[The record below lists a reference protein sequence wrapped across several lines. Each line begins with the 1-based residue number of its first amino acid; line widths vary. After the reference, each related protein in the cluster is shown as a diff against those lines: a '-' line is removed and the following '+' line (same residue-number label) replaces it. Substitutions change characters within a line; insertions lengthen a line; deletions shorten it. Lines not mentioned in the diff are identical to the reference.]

1 MTIGEKIKKLRTDKL
16 MSQSELA
23 GSEITRNMLSQI
35 EHGSA
40 NPSLSTVTYIAS
52 RLNVSPSFLLA
63 NEEDEK
69 LFLKNAAVSD
79 IKKAY
84 KSKNFALCYQMCKN
98 FQSVDDEITLILA
111 ECSLRVGIEEFC
123 KGNLHSSIEYLD
135 EALSY
140 CNESI
145 YDTEAIIAEALSY
158 FNYMELVSPLLA
170 SSLLDDAE
178 SKIFLMK
185 DPFCVYSGII
195 YDLETLSLSDV
206 KYLEERIAVL
216 DAEDSYALHVS
227 ARMAMN
233 RKQYTIAHD
242 LLHNLL
248 YREDY
253 DLPEPMMY
261 FVLCDIEIC
270 CKEIDDFKGAYE
282 YSASKLALLQKLLA

>member
-52 RLNVSPSFLLA
+52 RLNVSASFLLA

-69 LFLKNAAVSD
+69 LFLKHTAIND

-84 KSKNFALCYQMCKN
+84 GSKNFALCYQMCKN
-98 FQSVDDEITLILA
+98 FRSFDDEITLILA
-111 ECSLRVGIEEFC
+111 ECSLRVGIEEFHR
-123 KGNLHSSIEYLD
+123 GSLHAAIEYLD

-140 CNESI
+140 CIESI
-145 YDTEAIIAEALSY
+145 YGTDAIIAEALSY
-158 FNYMELVSPLLA
+158 FNYMELVSPSLA
-170 SSLLDDAE
+170 SNSLEDND
-178 SKIFLMK
+178 KGIFLMK
-185 DPFCVYSGII
+185 NPFWLYSGII
-195 YDLETLSLSDV
+195 CDIETFGFAET
-206 KYLEERIAVL
+206 KYLDERIAAL
-216 DAEDSYALHVS
+216 DTESSYTLHVS
-227 ARMAMN
+227 AKMAMEQ
-233 RKQYTIAHD
+233 KKYTEAHE

-253 DLPEPMMY
+253 DLPEPMLY

-270 CKEIDDFKGAYE
+270 CKELNDFKGAYE
-282 YSASKLALLQKLLA
+282 YSASKMALLQKLLD